1 MDVAITG
8 IGVISSIGLDIET
21 FNGNLT
27 ANRPKIGPS
36 PWSNEPE
43 FENIWVSWIDDFP
56 AERWMEPQVV
66 GGTDPFAQYAIAA
79 AEQAIRSAG
88 FEAPPV
94 PDRTATVMGT
104 AMAGAES
111 MFGAQEAYDKLG
123 IEGIPR
129 KFQLMAWPNMAAGQ
143 IAIRYKLHGPLL
155 TVSTACASSLDA
167 VGQAARMIASG
178 QCDYAIAGG
187 SDAGGSR
194 LQTLAAG
201 LYRML
206 TREPEPEKACRP
218 FDVERYGIMLGEG
231 AGVVFLERADLAEKR
246 GTTIHGR
253 IRGYCSLSDAYHISS
268 PDPTAAWEIET
279 MRRAIAEA
287 DLDGGPTAIDAVVAH
302 GTGTPVGDIAEIRAI
317 NEVFGDH
324 APDVRVTSI
333 KGHVG
338 HTGGAAGVMGLLAGL
353 HAMEANALPP
363 TANSENLEPDI
374 RFQVPL
380 GKPGEGPIDA
390 VQVNGFGFGG
400 QDASIV
406 VTRG

>member
-8 IGVISSIGLDIET
+8 VGVISSIGLDIDT
-21 FNGNLT
+21 FNDNLSG
-27 ANRPKIGPS
+27 NRPKIAPS

-43 FENIWVSWIDDFP
+43 FENIWVSWIDDFD
-56 AERWMEPQVV
+56 AERWMAPQVV
-66 GGTDPFAQYAIAA
+66 AGTDPFAQFAIAA
-79 AEQAIRSAG
+79 TDQAIRSAG
-88 FEAPPV
+88 FETPPD
-94 PDRTATVMGT
+94 PNRTAIVMGT

-111 MFGAQEAYDKLG
+111 MFGAQEAYDKHG

-143 IAIRYKLHGPLL
+143 IAMRYRLHGPLL
-155 TVSTACASSLDA
+155 TISTACASSLDA
-167 VGQAARMIASG
+167 VGHAARMIASG

-187 SDAGGSR
+187 TDAGGSR

-201 LYRML
+201 LFRML
-206 TREPEPEKACRP
+206 TREPESEKACRP

-231 AGVVFLERADLAEKR
+231 SGVVFLERADIAEKR
-246 GTTIHGR
+246 GATIHGR
-253 IRGYCSLSDAYHISS
+253 IRGYASLSDAYHISS
-268 PDPTAAWEIET
+268 PDPTATWEIET

-287 DLDGGPTAIDAVVAH
+287 DLDGGEKGVDAVVAH
-302 GTGTPVGDIAEIRAI
+302 GTGTQVGDTAEILAI
-317 NEVFGDH
+317 NEVFGSH
-324 APDVRVTSI
+324 APNVRVTSI

-338 HTGGAAGVMGLLAGL
+338 HTGGAAGVMGILAGL
-353 HAMEANALPP
+353 HAMRSDGLPP
-363 TANSENLEPDI
+363 TANTQNLEAAI

-380 GKPGEGPIDA
+380 GTPGKGPIRA

-406 VTRG
+406 IARE